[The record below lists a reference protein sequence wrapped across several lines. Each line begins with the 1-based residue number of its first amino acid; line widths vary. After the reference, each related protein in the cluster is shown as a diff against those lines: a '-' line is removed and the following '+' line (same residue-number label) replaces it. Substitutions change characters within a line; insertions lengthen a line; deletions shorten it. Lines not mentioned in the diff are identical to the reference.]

1 MEILKTSSWS
11 WSTVFLRAEIYHCKR
26 SWAITS
32 SFYPHSKNFSPVQ
45 WSRGV
50 KVVGF
55 LVKLNLLLILSK
67 KKVPK
72 NGQCAFKMLS
82 TMEKMCYGDY
92 YSIRIC
98 RILIVFVFQVLPI
111 ENKMRKRED
120 FFWVLDLSMAF
131 VASLFISM
139 GFFGY
144 ITFGDQ
150 ILPSVTLNLPKLP

>member
-1 MEILKTSSWS
+1 
-11 WSTVFLRAEIYHCKR
+11 
-26 SWAITS
+26 
-32 SFYPHSKNFSPVQ
+32 
-45 WSRGV
+45 
-50 KVVGF
+50 
-55 LVKLNLLLILSK
+55 
-67 KKVPK
+67 
-72 NGQCAFKMLS
+72 
-82 TMEKMCYGDY
+82 MEKMCYGDY